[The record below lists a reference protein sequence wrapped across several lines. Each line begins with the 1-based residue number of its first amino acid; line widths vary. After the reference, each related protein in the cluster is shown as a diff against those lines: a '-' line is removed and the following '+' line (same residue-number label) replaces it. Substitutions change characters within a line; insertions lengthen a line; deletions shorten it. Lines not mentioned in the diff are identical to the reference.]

1 MTGMSLDCRAPC
13 SNTML
18 TNDVA
23 GLQLRVLLRV
33 LLWSGSGPAAG
44 SALGIYASVYGL
56 ALPPGDVELQR
67 VVRKGGG
74 AIGRTQNE
82 REIKQALHE
91 RRQIACR

>member
-1 MTGMSLDCRAPC
+1 
-13 SNTML
+13 ML

-33 LLWSGSGPAAG
+33 LLWSGSRPGAG

-67 VVRKGGG
+67 VVKRGGG
-74 AIGRTQNE
+74 GLLGE
-82 REIKQALHE
+82 RKTKEKLNKLFMKE
-91 RRQIACR
+91 GK